1 MRILLPLRSYE
12 QVCKSQKVW
21 IHHTSLRG
29 PCRSCNTSF
38 SMEGY
43 AAEVGG
49 VLQKKLMPLDE
60 TLREEMLETRIA
72 VNDQAANIEKVSQVR
87 FGHVYGPL

>member
-1 MRILLPLRSYE
+1 
-12 QVCKSQKVW
+12 
-21 IHHTSLRG
+21 
-29 PCRSCNTSF
+29 
-38 SMEGY
+38 MEGY

>member
-1 MRILLPLRSYE
+1 
-12 QVCKSQKVW
+12 
-21 IHHTSLRG
+21 
-29 PCRSCNTSF
+29 
-38 SMEGY
+38 MEGY

-87 FGHVYGPL
+87 FGHGVHCLWTVMAN

>member
-1 MRILLPLRSYE
+1 
-12 QVCKSQKVW
+12 
-21 IHHTSLRG
+21 
-29 PCRSCNTSF
+29 
-38 SMEGY
+38 MEGY

-60 TLREEMLETRIA
+60 ALREEMLETRVA

-87 FGHVYGPL
+87 SWNSLFMEHFTLAGSGQDTFFLLD